1 MIKKAFLFL
10 GLLLINFVF
19 LKEIYANE
27 TFGCTNRFA
36 TLVNPVRGRDLWID
50 KSINPLKDQY
60 GLIKSYNFPA
70 TWLLQY
76 DVLLDKE
83 LIEEVN
89 RFDKSQQLGVF
100 LEVSKKFTDN
110 SRVLYPQSIPWYS
123 PKGVFLSA
131 YSQSERR
138 RLIDKLFAD
147 FKLNF
152 GSYPKS
158 VGAWWIDSYSLNYMK
173 EKYNINTALI
183 VADQKTTDN
192 YGVWG
197 QWWGVPFYPSK
208 ANILTPAND
217 LKNEQVLGFSNKQD
231 VVVIQWAQRDPYL
244 AVGDGPKFSNYS
256 MQANDYIRQGKN
268 TDYFKYLVDIYLDC
282 RNPLGQVTVGLE
294 TGSDSVLYFE
304 EYKKQ
309 LEALKLLSSLQ
320 IVTMENFAQRFA
332 KVYPDFPK
340 KVVIGEDNQWVM
352 TPDRR
357 INEKIKEEINYDQN
371 ISFDDYFV
379 AKRDDF
385 LNRNLSQQSKK
396 PSSDLPINLSLIG
409 FLATACYALFK
420 KKLRTLLV
428 CTLFVL
434 ASFGLVLRSYSQ
446 FGWWVYFGPNL
457 QPLFLYQL
465 GLPIIF
471 FFLFLFFN
479 RFKRLNLWIIPLVF
493 AFDPIIQ
500 SFRASYISGKYF
512 LGFSTDALRFVGVSL
527 DGLKLGFVNADFPS
541 YLAAGLLKIDYARI
555 WQNTFY
561 ALVIYPLIHL
571 LMGFVLGFIFS
582 QSFRLKKM
590 TIALL
595 IFFFLAH
602 LWMIFNA
609 DPFTVQSF

>member
-1 MIKKAFLFL
+1 MKLPLIILSLFL
-10 GLLLINFVF
+10 SSVILVNQTVIAQ
-19 LKEIYANE
+19 E
-27 TFGCTNRFA
+27 NRCNNRYA
-36 TLVNPVRGRDLWID
+36 TLVNPVRGRELWID
-50 KSINPLKDQY
+50 KSINPLKEQY
-60 GLIKSYNFPA
+60 SLIKNHNFPA

-76 DVLLDKE
+76 DVLLDRE

-89 RFDKSQQLGVF
+89 KFDKSHQLGVF
-100 LEVSKKFTDN
+100 LEVTQKFTDN
-110 SRVLYPQSIPWYS
+110 SRVLYPHSTPWFS
-123 PKGVFLSA
+123 PKAVFLSA
-131 YSQSERR
+131 YNQSERR
-138 RLIDKLFAD
+138 KLIDKLFAD

-152 GSYPKS
+152 GFYPTS
-158 VGAWWIDSYSLNYMK
+158 AGAWWIDSYSLNYMK
-173 EKYNINTALI
+173 EKYNIKTALI

-217 LKNEQVLGFSNKQD
+217 LKNEQVLSFTNKQD
-231 VVVIQWAQRDPYL
+231 VVVVQWAQRDPYL
-244 AVGDGPKFSNYS
+244 AIGEGTKFSNYS

-282 RNPLGQVTVGLE
+282 QNPLGQVTVGLE

-309 LEALKLLSSLQ
+309 LAVLKTFSNLQ
-320 IVTMENFAQRFA
+320 FVTMEDFAQRFA
-332 KVYPDFPK
+332 KVYADFPK
-340 KVVIGEDNQWVM
+340 KVVIGENNQWVM

-357 INEKIKEEINYDQN
+357 INKKIKEEISYNQN
-371 ISFDDYFV
+371 NSFDDYFI

-396 PSSDLPINLSLIG
+396 PSGNLPVNLSLIG
-409 FLATACYALFK
+409 FLATAGYALFK
-420 KKLRTLLV
+420 KKLRIWLISM
-428 CTLFVL
+428 LFIL
-434 ASFGLVLRSYSQ
+434 AAYGLVLRSYSQ

-457 QPLFLYQL
+457 QHLFLYQL

-479 RFKRLNLWIIPLVF
+479 KFKRLNLWIIPLVF

-512 LGFSTDALRFVGVSL
+512 LGFSLDALRFVGVSL
-527 DGLKLGFVNADFPS
+527 DGLKLDFVNVDFPA
-541 YLAAGLLKIDYARI
+541 YLAAGLLKIDYTRI
-555 WQNTFY
+555 WQNSFH
-561 ALVIYPLIHL
+561 ALIIYPLVHIL
-571 LMGFVLGFIFS
+571 LGLVLSLILKRAFG
-582 QSFRLKKM
+582 LKKL
-590 TIALL
+590 IIVIL

-602 LWMIFNA
+602 LWMVFNA
-609 DPFTVQSF
+609 DPFTV